1 MTRPRLLVL
10 SFSPIA
16 SDARVLKQVRLFADR
31 YDVTT
36 CGYGPAPEGVV
47 RHLRVPDDA
56 VHWHKDPVA
65 LLTRRYRAVY
75 ARNAA
80 FAAARAM
87 LADHEFDAVLADD
100 VDAVPLAV
108 EIAPRL
114 ASGRAAVHADL
125 HEYAPAQNEELLRW
139 RLFVAPYVRWLLR
152 RHVTQ
157 AASVTTVAP
166 GIAAAYRA
174 RYGLDAGVVV
184 NAAPYAEREPG
195 PVGDPLRLVHTGA
208 GLRGRRLELMIDAVA
223 LTSADVTLDL
233 FLTPNDPGYVGEL
246 RTRAAAVP
254 GVTVHDPVPY
264 AELDGVLA
272 GFDVGVF
279 VLPPVNRNY
288 ANALPNKLFDFVQ
301 ARLGVVVGPGPEM
314 ARLVR
319 EHGLGAVASANTAEA
334 LAEVLD
340 TVTPADVARWKA
352 ASHAAAR
359 ALSAEE
365 QSTAW
370 SRAIATIAPT
380 VPPPPLPRDRG
391 VAPR

>member
-1 MTRPRLLVL
+1 MTRPSLLIL

-16 SDARVLKQVRLFADR
+16 SDARVLKQVRLFANR

-47 RHLRVPDDA
+47 RHLQVPDEA
-56 VHWHKDPVA
+56 VYWRKDPLA
-65 LLTRRYRAVY
+65 LLTFRHATVL

-80 FAAARAM
+80 IAAARPL
-87 LADHEFDAVLADD
+87 LAGLSFDVVLADD
-100 VDAVPLAV
+100 VDAVPLALEV
-108 EIAPRL
+108 APRL

-139 RLFVAPYVRWLLR
+139 RIFVAPYVRWLLR
-152 RHVTQ
+152 RFVTQ

-166 GIAAAYRA
+166 GIAEAYR
-174 RYGLDAGVVV
+174 REHDLDAGVVV
-184 NAAPYAEREPG
+184 NAAPYVEREPG

-208 GLRGRRLELMIDAVA
+208 GLRGRRLEIMIDAVR
-223 LTSADVTLDL
+223 LTHADVTLDL
-233 FLTPNDPGYVGEL
+233 VLTPNDPEYVAEL
-246 RTRAAAVP
+246 RTRAASVP

-264 AELDGVLA
+264 AEVDRILA
-272 GFDVGVF
+272 RHDVGVF

-301 ARLGVVVGPGPEM
+301 ARLGIIVGPGPEM

-334 LAEVLD
+334 LAAALD
-340 TVTPADVARWKA
+340 DVTPDDVARWKA

-365 QSTAW
+365 QSGAW
-370 SRAIATIAPT
+370 ARAVDAIAA
-380 VPPPPLPRDRG
+380 
-391 VAPR
+391 APR

>member
-1 MTRPRLLVL
+1 MTRPSLLVL

-16 SDARVLKQVRLFADR
+16 ADARVLKQVRLFAER

-47 RHLRVPDDA
+47 RHLQVPDDA
-56 VHWHKDPVA
+56 VYWRKDPLA
-65 LLTRRYRAVY
+65 LLTFRHRAVL

-80 FAAARAM
+80 IAAARP
-87 LADHEFDAVLADD
+87 LLEGLTFDVVLADD

-152 RHVTQ
+152 RYVTQ

-166 GIAAAYRA
+166 GIAEAYR
-174 RYGLDAGVVV
+174 REYGLDAGVVV

-208 GLRGRRLELMIDAVA
+208 GLRGRRLEIMIDAVR
-223 LTSADVTLDL
+223 LTRADVTLDL
-233 FLTPNDPGYVGEL
+233 VLTPNDPEYVAEL
-246 RTRAAAVP
+246 RTRAASVP

-264 AELDGVLA
+264 ADVDRVLA
-272 GFDVGVF
+272 RHDVGVF

-301 ARLGVVVGPGPEM
+301 ARLGIIVGPGPEM

-319 EHGLGAVASANTAEA
+319 EHGLGAVASDNTAEA
-334 LAEVLD
+334 LAAALD
-340 TVTPADVARWKA
+340 DVTPDDVARWKA

-365 QSTAW
+365 QSGAW
-370 SRAIATIAPT
+370 ERAVDAIAA
-380 VPPPPLPRDRG
+380 
-391 VAPR
+391 APR

>member
-1 MTRPRLLVL
+1 MTRPSLLVL

-16 SDARVLKQVRLFADR
+16 SDARVLKQVRLFAER

-47 RHLRVPDDA
+47 RHLQVPDDA
-56 VHWHKDPVA
+56 VYWRKDTLA
-65 LLTRRYRAVY
+65 LLTFRHRAVL

-80 FAAARAM
+80 VAAARPL
-87 LADHEFDAVLADD
+87 LAGLTFDVVLADD
-100 VDAVPLAV
+100 VDAVPLALDV
-108 EIAPRL
+108 APRL

-152 RHVTQ
+152 RYVTQ

-166 GIAAAYRA
+166 GIAEAYR
-174 RYGLDAGVVV
+174 REYGLDAGVVV

-195 PVGDPLRLVHTGA
+195 PVHSPVRLVHSGA
-208 GLRGRRLELMIDAVA
+208 GLANRFLDHLVDAA
-223 LTSADVTLDL
+223 ERTSLDCTLDL
-233 FLTPNDPGYVGEL
+233 FLVRNDPAYVDDL
-246 RTRAAAVP
+246 RARTAGSAR
-254 GVTVHDPVPY
+254 VTVHDPVPY
-264 AELDGVLA
+264 AELGDTLA
-272 GFDVGVF
+272 AYDLGIY
-279 VLPPVNRNY
+279 VLPEVNRNN
-288 ANALPNKLFDFVQ
+288 AMALPNKIFDFVQ
-301 ARLGVVVGPGPEM
+301 ARLGLVLGPNAEM

-334 LAEVLD
+334 LAAALD
-340 TVTPADVARWKA
+340 AVTSDDVARWKA

-365 QSTAW
+365 QSGAW
-370 SRAIATIAPT
+370 ARAVDAIAA
-380 VPPPPLPRDRG
+380 
-391 VAPR
+391 APR